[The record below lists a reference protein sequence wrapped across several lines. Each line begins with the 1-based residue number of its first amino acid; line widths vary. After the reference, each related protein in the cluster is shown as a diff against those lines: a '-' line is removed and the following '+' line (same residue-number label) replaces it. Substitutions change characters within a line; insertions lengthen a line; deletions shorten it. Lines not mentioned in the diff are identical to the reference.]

1 MKYTPFLLI
10 LSLSLAHTARGQKKA
25 PRAKALLKAVYQKY
39 QNQKD
44 ADIRFDWDLYDERT
58 GVHRKSKGMI
68 LIKGNRYLLRF
79 MGVEQLF
86 DGTRLYT
93 INPDDREINISKG
106 DGGNIFVPDRILS
119 AYQKDYRLSWD
130 IAQRVSGRDIQ
141 FVRLKPKHQSD
152 TRYILIGVD
161 AKAKRLY
168 RVIDVD
174 KKGVTTELTLIAYK
188 ADQGIPEARFTFD
201 KDEYPGYLRNYLE

>member
-10 LSLSLAHTARGQKKA
+10 LSLSLAHTARGQKEA
-25 PRAKALLKAVYQKY
+25 PRAKALLQAVYQKY

-44 ADIRFDWDLYDERT
+44 ADIRFDWDSYDKRT

-79 MGVEQLF
+79 MGVKQLF
-86 DGTRLYT
+86 DGTQLYT
-93 INPDDREINISKG
+93 ILPDDREINISKG
-106 DGGNIFVPDRILS
+106 EGGNIFVPDRILS

-130 IAQRVSGRDIQ
+130 ITQRVNGRNIQ

-168 RVIDVD
+168 RVIEVD
-174 KKGVTTELTLIAYK
+174 KKGVTTELTLRSYK
-188 ADQGIPEARFTFD
+188 ADQGLPEARFTFD